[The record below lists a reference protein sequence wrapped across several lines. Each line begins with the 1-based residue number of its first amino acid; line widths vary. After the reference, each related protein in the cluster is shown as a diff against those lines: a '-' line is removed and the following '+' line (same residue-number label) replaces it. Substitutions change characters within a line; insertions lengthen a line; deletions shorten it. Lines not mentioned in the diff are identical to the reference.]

1 MAHRAGRSIMTRR
14 TVRLMRLTL
23 KTDRN
28 PAEDPDYW
36 GAFSD
41 RFVIEDPSEVVAV
54 DWSVPG
60 EVTITLLTR
69 G

>member
-1 MAHRAGRSIMTRR
+1 MTRR
-14 TVRLMRLTL
+14 TVRLMRMTL
-23 KTDRN
+23 KTDRDT
-28 PAEDPDYW
+28 AQDPDYW

-41 RFVIEDPSEVVAV
+41 QFVIEDASEVVAA

-60 EVTITLLTR
+60 EVTITLLTL

>member
-1 MAHRAGRSIMTRR
+1 MTRR
-14 TVRLMRLTL
+14 TVRLMRMTL
-23 KTDRN
+23 KTDRDT
-28 PAEDPDYW
+28 ATDPDYL

-41 RFVIEDPSEVVAV
+41 RFVIEDASEVVGV

-60 EVTITLLTR
+60 EVTITLLAR